1 MVNWLHANL
10 RLAIFPV
17 KILKLMRVNT
27 VERMTS
33 LASSQPPNETSGATD
48 ALPSWLIAE
57 CIAGNEAATEM
68 FVRHYEAGIFRLA
81 LSVVG
86 DPEEANEITQETF
99 IAALRSLPSY
109 QEKQSLKAW
118 LYTIALNQSRSH
130 LRKRKVLERL
140 RTTLTSIF
148 RIETEKQ
155 VSPEET
161 VIQSEREAQIWNSL
175 NRLDERHRT
184 VVVLRYF
191 HELSIAE
198 ISEILSVNEGTI
210 HSRLHSA
217 REKLRDALKNWHG
230 E

>member
-1 MVNWLHANL
+1 M
-10 RLAIFPV
+10 
-17 KILKLMRVNT
+17 
-27 VERMTS
+27 
-33 LASSQPPNETSGATD
+33 TD
-48 ALPSWLIAE
+48 AHPSWLIPE
-57 CIAGNEAATEM
+57 CIAGNEAAIEM
-68 FVRHYEAGIFRLA
+68 FVRQYETSVFRLA
-81 LSVVG
+81 LSIVG
-86 DPEEANEITQETF
+86 DPAEANEVVQETF

-118 LYTIALNQSRSH
+118 LYTITLNQSRSR

-148 RIETEKQ
+148 RVEAEKQ
-155 VSPEET
+155 DLPEEM
-161 VIQSEREAQIWNSL
+161 VIQSEKEARIWNSL
-175 NRLDERHRT
+175 NQLDERHRI

-191 HELSIAE
+191 HELSVAE

-217 REKLRDALKNWHG
+217 REKLRDTLKNWHG